1 MGIHARFGVVV
12 IAASVLACSAC
23 GGGGNGGGGDGGG
36 YGGGGTESGSTTT
49 VDGMTAADHGTKDVS
64 GESKIELEADDYYF
78 EPTILEGKPGQKL
91 TLEVENE
98 GEAEHNLTIDKQGI
112 DKDVAAGEKATVEV
126 TFPASGTVAFYCKY
140 HTSEHM
146 AGALKITG

>member
-12 IAASVLACSAC
+12 IAASVLACAAC
-23 GGGGNGGGGDGGG
+23 GGGGNGGGGGGG
-36 YGGGGTESGSTTT
+36 YGGGGAESGSTTT

-64 GESKIELEADDYYF
+64 GESEVEVEADDYYF
-78 EPTILEGKPGQKL
+78 EPTVLEGKSGQNL

-112 DKDVAAGEKATVEV
+112 DQDLPPGEKATIEV

-146 AGALKITG
+146 AGALETTR

>member
-12 IAASVLACSAC
+12 IAACVIACAAC
-23 GGGGNGGGGDGGG
+23 GGGGNGGGEGGGG

-49 VDGMTAADHGTKDVS
+49 VDGMTAADHGTKDVA
-64 GESKIELEADDYYF
+64 GESEVEVEADDYYF
-78 EPTILEGKPGQKL
+78 EPTILEGKPGQRL

-112 DKDVAAGEKATVEV
+112 DKDLPAGEKATVEV
-126 TFPASGTVAFYCKY
+126 TLPASGTVAFYCKF
-140 HTSEHM
+140 HTSQNM
-146 AGALKITG
+146 AGALKASG